1 MVESNSDRNIIYY
14 IRLLTNIQQ
23 YGMSLVNNV
32 PNSEEGMR
40 KVSTSNT

>member
-1 MVESNSDRNIIYY
+1 MLSDLLLLY

-32 PNSEEGMR
+32 PTSEEGIR
-40 KVSTSNT
+40 KVSMCST

>member
-1 MVESNSDRNIIYY
+1 MSCCQIYCYNY
-14 IRLLTNIQQ
+14 IRLLTNIEQ

-32 PNSEEGMR
+32 PTSEEGMR

>member
-1 MVESNSDRNIIYY
+1 MSHCQMYYRNY

-32 PNSEEGMR
+32 PTSEEGIR
-40 KVSTSNT
+40 KVCTCST